1 MFVQRRRRASSAR
14 KASQTPQPPAQLGGD
29 SEAMAV
35 INEIFNPRVKLPES
49 TGHYKL
55 PEQMSADDHVSP
67 QDLDIAKLA
76 ELKEVGEQFQ
86 KVCLSSLLILL
97 HYS

>member
-1 MFVQRRRRASSAR
+1 
-14 KASQTPQPPAQLGGD
+14 
-29 SEAMAV
+29 MAV
-35 INEIFNPRVKLPES
+35 INEIFNPRLKLPES

-76 ELKEVGEQFQ
+76 ELKEVCDELQ
-86 KVCLSSLLILL
+86 KVLVNLINYTPPQRYSHSSTRTAMV
-97 HYS
+97 